1 MELLASLDFMAG
13 VNPTLKLV
21 VYILIVLHLAAVGA
35 WCVLACPSMFKK
47 NETFADKVEKAMKEK
62 GDKYQ
67 WYAFAM

>member
-1 MELLASLDFMAG
+1 MDFLAG

-21 VYILIVLHLAAVGA
+21 VYILILVHLLAVGA

-47 NETFADKVEKAMKEK
+47 NETFADKVEKAIRKK

-67 WYAFAM
+67 